1 MTLAT
6 ASLVDVLVGATT
18 DVFETMIFR
27 QLAGAGDRSWGHATR
42 PKSQIV
48 GTVGFAGSS
57 TGLVAFHA
65 SLAAARDITARDA
78 RHARSDEDGLPDAVG
93 EVTNM
98 IAGAFRTRMAAFQ
111 DAWAISVPTVTV
123 GSDFYIKPIS
133 TGDRVIVGVHHG
145 RARTVRR
152 ADHHARAPTRR
163 SRTRDPCC
171 L

>member
-27 QLAGAGDRSWGHATR
+27 QLKAGGTVWGHATR

-48 GTVGFAGSS
+48 GTVGFAGSA
-57 TGLVAFHA
+57 TGLVAFHT
-65 SLAAARDITARDA
+65 SIPAARDITSAMLGIEV
-78 RHARSDEDGLPDAVG
+78 DEEGLADAVG

-133 TGDRVIVGVHHG
+133 TGDRVIVAFHMDTHELFVELII
-145 RARTVRR
+145 TPN
-152 ADHHARAPTRR
+152 ADAAV
-163 SRTRDPCC
+163 
-171 L
+171 

>member
-1 MTLAT
+1 MTPAT

-27 QLAGAGDRSWGHATR
+27 QLEPRETTWGQAARPRSQMVGA
-42 PKSQIV
+42 
-48 GTVGFAGSS
+48 VGFAGSS
-57 TGLVAFHA
+57 TGLVAFHL
-65 SLAAARDITARDA
+65 SLDAAREITTAMLGIEI
-78 RHARSDEDGLPDAVG
+78 DEEGLADAVG

-133 TGDRVIVGVHHG
+133 TGDRVIVGFTMDAHELFVELIITPD
-145 RARTVRR
+145 AEAAV
-152 ADHHARAPTRR
+152 
-163 SRTRDPCC
+163 
-171 L
+171 

>member
-27 QLAGAGDRSWGHATR
+27 ELHPGETVWGHATR

-65 SLAAARDITARDA
+65 SIAGARDIASAMLGIDI
-78 RHARSDEDGLPDAVG
+78 DEEGLPDAVG

-123 GSDFYIKPIS
+123 GSDFYIKPIT
-133 TGDRVIVGVHHG
+133 TGDRVIVAFRMDTHELFVELII
-145 RARTVRR
+145 TPN
-152 ADHHARAPTRR
+152 ADAAV
-163 SRTRDPCC
+163 
-171 L
+171 

>member
-1 MTLAT
+1 MTIAT

-27 QLAGAGDRSWGHATR
+27 QLQAKDTVWGHAAR

-57 TGLVAFHA
+57 TGLVAFHT
-65 SLAAARDITARDA
+65 SVDAAKDITGAMLGMEM
-78 RHARSDEDGLPDAVG
+78 DEEGLPDAVG

-111 DAWAISVPTVTV
+111 DAWAISVPTVTI

-133 TGDRVIVGVHHG
+133 TGDRVIVAFAMDAHEIFVELII
-145 RARTVRR
+145 TPN
-152 ADHHARAPTRR
+152 ADSAV
-163 SRTRDPCC
+163 
-171 L
+171 

>member
-1 MTLAT
+1 MTIAT

-18 DVFETMIFR
+18 DVFETMVFR
-27 QLAGAGDRSWGHATR
+27 QLVPGVTAWGHATR

-57 TGLVAFHA
+57 TGLVAFHL
-65 SLAAARDITARDA
+65 SIAAARDMTVAMLGIEL
-78 RHARSDEDGLPDAVG
+78 DEDGLPDAVG

-133 TGDRVIVGVHHG
+133 TGDRVIVAFAMDTHQLFVELII
-145 RARTVRR
+145 TPN
-152 ADHHARAPTRR
+152 ADAAA
-163 SRTRDPCC
+163 
-171 L
+171 

>member
-1 MTLAT
+1 MTIAT

-27 QLAGAGDRSWGHATR
+27 QLQARNTVWGHATR

-57 TGLVAFHA
+57 TGLVAFHT
-65 SLAAARDITARDA
+65 SIAAAKDITGAMLGMEM
-78 RHARSDEDGLPDAVG
+78 DEEGLPDAVG

-111 DAWAISVPTVTV
+111 DAWAISVPTVTI

-133 TGDRVIVGVHHG
+133 TGDRVIVAFTMEAHEIFVELLITPN
-145 RARTVRR
+145 ADSTV
-152 ADHHARAPTRR
+152 
-163 SRTRDPCC
+163 
-171 L
+171 

>member
-1 MTLAT
+1 MTIAT
-6 ASLVDVLVGATT
+6 ASLVDVLVGATS

-27 QLAGAGDRSWGHATR
+27 QLKTKGTVWGHATR

-57 TGLVAFHA
+57 TGLVAFHVSIA
-65 SLAAARDITARDA
+65 GARDIASA
-78 RHARSDEDGLPDAVG
+78 MLGIEIDEEGLPDAIG

-133 TGDRVIVGVHHG
+133 TGDRVIVGFSMDAHELFVELII
-145 RARTVRR
+145 TPNTDTSV
-152 ADHHARAPTRR
+152 
-163 SRTRDPCC
+163 
-171 L
+171 

>member
-1 MTLAT
+1 MTIAT

-27 QLAGAGDRSWGHATR
+27 KLTPKDTVWGHAAR

-57 TGLVAFHA
+57 TGLVAFHL
-65 SLAAARDITARDA
+65 SIAAAKDITGAMLGMEL
-78 RHARSDEDGLPDAVG
+78 DEDGLPDAVG

-133 TGDRVIVGVHHG
+133 TGDRVIVSFAMDAHELSVELIITPHTD
-145 RARTVRR
+145 ATV
-152 ADHHARAPTRR
+152 
-163 SRTRDPCC
+163 
-171 L
+171 

>member
-1 MTLAT
+1 MPAT
-6 ASLVDVLVGATT
+6 TSLVDVLVGATT

-27 QLAGAGDRSWGHATR
+27 QLQQRETTWGHAVR

-57 TGLVAFHA
+57 TGLVAFHL
-65 SLAAARDITARDA
+65 SVAAAREITSAMLGIEI
-78 RHARSDEDGLPDAVG
+78 DEEGLPDAVG

-111 DAWAISVPTVTV
+111 APWAISVPTVTV

-133 TGDRVIVGVHHG
+133 TGERVMVSFAMDAHELFVELIITPDAEAAV
-145 RARTVRR
+145 
-152 ADHHARAPTRR
+152 
-163 SRTRDPCC
+163 
-171 L
+171 

>member
-1 MTLAT
+1 MTIAT

-27 QLAGAGDRSWGHATR
+27 QLQARDTVWGHTTR

-48 GTVGFAGSS
+48 GIVGFAGSS
-57 TGLVAFHA
+57 SGLVAFHT
-65 SLAAARDITARDA
+65 SIAAAQDITSAMLGIEV
-78 RHARSDEDGLPDAVG
+78 DEEGLPDAVG

-111 DAWAISVPTVTV
+111 DAWAISVPTVTI

-133 TGDRVIVGVHHG
+133 TGDRVIVAFTMDAHELFVELII
-145 RARTVRR
+145 TPN
-152 ADHHARAPTRR
+152 ADSAV
-163 SRTRDPCC
+163 
-171 L
+171 

>member
-1 MTLAT
+1 MMPAT
-6 ASLVDVLVGATT
+6 TSLVDVLVGATT

-27 QLAGAGDRSWGHATR
+27 QLQQRETTWGHAVR

-57 TGLVAFHA
+57 TGLVAFHL
-65 SLAAARDITARDA
+65 SVAAAREITSAMLGIEI
-78 RHARSDEDGLPDAVG
+78 DEEGLPDAVG

-111 DAWAISVPTVTV
+111 APWAISVPTVTV

-133 TGDRVIVGVHHG
+133 TGERVMVGFAMDAHELFVELII
-145 RARTVRR
+145 TPD
-152 ADHHARAPTRR
+152 ADAAV
-163 SRTRDPCC
+163 
-171 L
+171 

>member
-1 MTLAT
+1 MPAT
-6 ASLVDVLVGATT
+6 TSLVDVLVGATT

-27 QLAGAGDRSWGHATR
+27 QLQQRETTWGHAVR

-57 TGLVAFHA
+57 TGLVAFHL
-65 SLAAARDITARDA
+65 SVAAAREITSAMLGIEI
-78 RHARSDEDGLPDAVG
+78 DEEGLPDAVG

-111 DAWAISVPTVTV
+111 APWAISVPTVTV

-133 TGDRVIVGVHHG
+133 TGDRVMVGFAMDAHELFVELIITPV
-145 RARTVRR
+145 AEAAV
-152 ADHHARAPTRR
+152 
-163 SRTRDPCC
+163 
-171 L
+171 

>member
-6 ASLVDVLVGATT
+6 ASAIDILVGATT

-27 QLAGAGDRSWGHATR
+27 KVVAKGTTWGHATR

-48 GTVGFAGSS
+48 GSVGFAGSS

-65 SLAAARDITARDA
+65 TLDAARDIATAMLGTPV
-78 RHARSDEDGLPDAVG
+78 DEDGVPDALG

-98 IAGAFRTRMAAFQ
+98 IAGSFRTRMAQFQ

-123 GSDFYIKPIS
+123 GSDFYIKSIT
-133 TGDRVIVGVHHG
+133 TGDRVLVGFTMDAHDLFVELIITPG
-145 RARTVRR
+145 AAV
-152 ADHHARAPTRR
+152 A
-163 SRTRDPCC
+163 

>member
-6 ASLVDVLVGATT
+6 ASLVDVLVGATS

-27 QLAGAGDRSWGHATR
+27 QLTAGATAWGHATR
-42 PKSQIV
+42 PKSQMV

-57 TGLVAFHA
+57 TGLVAFHT
-65 SLAAARDITARDA
+65 SIAAAREITSAMLGIEV
-78 RHARSDEDGLPDAVG
+78 DEDGLPDAIG

-133 TGDRVIVGVHHG
+133 TGDRVIVAFHMDTHELFVELII
-145 RARTVRR
+145 TPN
-152 ADHHARAPTRR
+152 ADAAV
-163 SRTRDPCC
+163 
-171 L
+171 

>member
-1 MTLAT
+1 MTIAT

-27 QLAGAGDRSWGHATR
+27 QLKAGETVWGHATR

-65 SLAAARDITARDA
+65 SIAGAKDITSAMLGMEMD
-78 RHARSDEDGLPDAVG
+78 DEGLPDAVG

-123 GSDFYIKPIS
+123 GSDFYIKPIT
-133 TGDRVIVGVHHG
+133 TGDRVIVAFTMDAHELFVELII
-145 RARTVRR
+145 TPS
-152 ADHHARAPTRR
+152 ADSAV
-163 SRTRDPCC
+163 
-171 L
+171 

>member
-1 MTLAT
+1 MMPAT

-27 QLAGAGDRSWGHATR
+27 KLQAHETTWGHAAR
-42 PKSQIV
+42 PKSQMV
-48 GTVGFAGSS
+48 GSVGFAGSS
-57 TGLVAFHA
+57 TGLVAFHL
-65 SLAAARDITARDA
+65 SIAAAREITSAMLGVEI
-78 RHARSDEDGLPDAVG
+78 DEEGLADAVG

-133 TGDRVIVGVHHG
+133 TGDRVIVGFTMDAHELFVELIITPD
-145 RARTVRR
+145 AEAAV
-152 ADHHARAPTRR
+152 
-163 SRTRDPCC
+163 
-171 L
+171 

>member
-27 QLAGAGDRSWGHATR
+27 QLKAGETVWGHAAR

-65 SLAAARDITARDA
+65 SIAAAKDITG
-78 RHARSDEDGLPDAVG
+78 SMLGMEMDEEGLPDAVG

-133 TGDRVIVGVHHG
+133 TGDRVIVAFHMDTHELFVELII
-145 RARTVRR
+145 TPN
-152 ADHHARAPTRR
+152 ADAAV
-163 SRTRDPCC
+163 
-171 L
+171 

>member
-1 MTLAT
+1 MTIAT

-27 QLAGAGDRSWGHATR
+27 QLHAGVTVWGHATR
-42 PKSQIV
+42 PRSQIV

-57 TGLVAFHA
+57 TGLVAFHL
-65 SLAAARDITARDA
+65 SIAAAREITTAMLGIEI
-78 RHARSDEDGLPDAVG
+78 DEEGLPDAVG

-133 TGDRVIVGVHHG
+133 TGDRVIVAFRMDTHELFVELII
-145 RARTVRR
+145 TPN
-152 ADHHARAPTRR
+152 ADAAV
-163 SRTRDPCC
+163 
-171 L
+171 

>member
-1 MTLAT
+1 MSIAT

-27 QLAGAGDRSWGHATR
+27 QLQPGEITWGHAAR

-65 SLAAARDITARDA
+65 SMAAARDITSAMLGIEI
-78 RHARSDEDGLPDAVG
+78 DEEGLPDAVG

-111 DAWAISVPTVTV
+111 DAWAISVPTVTM
-123 GSDFYIKPIS
+123 GTDFFIKPIS
-133 TGDRVIVGVHHG
+133 TGDRV
-145 RARTVRR
+145 TVAFTMDAHELHVELIITPN
-152 ADHHARAPTRR
+152 ADPAV
-163 SRTRDPCC
+163 
-171 L
+171 

>member
-1 MTLAT
+1 MTPAT

-27 QLAGAGDRSWGHATR
+27 QLQAKETTWGHAAR
-42 PKSQIV
+42 PKSQMV

-57 TGLVAFHA
+57 TGLVAFHL
-65 SLAAARDITARDA
+65 STAAAREITSAMLGIEI
-78 RHARSDEDGLPDAVG
+78 DEEGLPDAVG

-98 IAGAFRTRMAAFQ
+98 IAGAFRTRMAQFQ

-133 TGDRVIVGVHHG
+133 TGDRVIVGFAMDTHELFVELIITPN
-145 RARTVRR
+145 AEAAV
-152 ADHHARAPTRR
+152 
-163 SRTRDPCC
+163 
-171 L
+171 

>member
-1 MTLAT
+1 MTPAT
-6 ASLVDVLVGATT
+6 APLVDVLVGATT

-27 QLAGAGDRSWGHATR
+27 HLEAKETTWGHATR

-57 TGLVAFHA
+57 TELVAFHL
-65 SLAAARDITARDA
+65 SIEAAREITRAMLGIEI
-78 RHARSDEDGLPDAVG
+78 DEEGLPDAVG

-133 TGDRVIVGVHHG
+133 TGDRVIVGFTMDAHDLFVELIITPN
-145 RARTVRR
+145 AEAAV
-152 ADHHARAPTRR
+152 
-163 SRTRDPCC
+163 
-171 L
+171 

>member
-1 MTLAT
+1 MPAT
-6 ASLVDVLVGATT
+6 TSLVDVLVGATT

-27 QLAGAGDRSWGHATR
+27 QLQQRETTWGHAVR

-57 TGLVAFHA
+57 TGLVAFHL
-65 SLAAARDITARDA
+65 SVAAAREITSAMLGIEI
-78 RHARSDEDGLPDAVG
+78 DEEGLPDAVG

-111 DAWAISVPTVTV
+111 APWAISVPTVTV

-133 TGDRVIVGVHHG
+133 TGDRVMVGFAMDAHELFVELIITPD
-145 RARTVRR
+145 AEAAV
-152 ADHHARAPTRR
+152 
-163 SRTRDPCC
+163 
-171 L
+171 

>member
-1 MTLAT
+1 MMPAT
-6 ASLVDVLVGATT
+6 TSLVDVLVGATT

-27 QLAGAGDRSWGHATR
+27 QLQQRETTWGHAVR

-57 TGLVAFHA
+57 TGLVAFHL
-65 SLAAARDITARDA
+65 SVAAAREITSAMLGIEI
-78 RHARSDEDGLPDAVG
+78 DEEGLPDAVG

-111 DAWAISVPTVTV
+111 APWAISVPTVTV

-133 TGDRVIVGVHHG
+133 TGDRVMVGFAMDAHELFVELIITPD
-145 RARTVRR
+145 AEAAV
-152 ADHHARAPTRR
+152 
-163 SRTRDPCC
+163 
-171 L
+171 

>member
-6 ASLVDVLVGATT
+6 ASAIDILVGATT

-27 QLAGAGDRSWGHATR
+27 KVVAKGTTWGHATR

-48 GTVGFAGSS
+48 GSVGFAGSS

-65 SLAAARDITARDA
+65 TLDAARDIATAMLGTPV
-78 RHARSDEDGLPDAVG
+78 DEDGVPDALG

-98 IAGAFRTRMAAFQ
+98 IAGSFRTRMAQFQ

-123 GSDFYIKPIS
+123 GSDFYIKSIT
-133 TGDRVIVGVHHG
+133 TGDRVLVGFTMDAHELFVELIITPG
-145 RARTVRR
+145 AAV
-152 ADHHARAPTRR
+152 A
-163 SRTRDPCC
+163 

>member
-1 MTLAT
+1 MTIAT

-27 QLAGAGDRSWGHATR
+27 HLTAGETAWGHATR
-42 PKSQIV
+42 PRSQIV

-57 TGLVAFHA
+57 TGLVAFHT
-65 SLAAARDITARDA
+65 SVAAAKEITTAMLGMELD
-78 RHARSDEDGLPDAVG
+78 DEGLPDAVG

-123 GSDFYIKPIS
+123 GSDFYIKPIT
-133 TGDRVIVGVHHG
+133 TGDRVIVAFAMDAHELFVELIITPNTDS
-145 RARTVRR
+145 AV
-152 ADHHARAPTRR
+152 
-163 SRTRDPCC
+163 
-171 L
+171 